1 MFVKY
6 TTDEL
11 SSTRLG
17 DGWHGEHNTRMN
29 TLKEGEKKV
38 DLERGKES
46 SSLEKAKRR
55 GKTSNTF
62 EKASNNFEK
71 IPFLYSP
78 NKQG

>member
-29 TLKEGEKKV
+29 TLKENGE
-38 DLERGKES
+38 EREGKQHLREDKQHLREDKQHLLQNS
-46 SSLEKAKRR
+46 FSLFSQQTRLKR
-55 GKTSNTF
+55 
-62 EKASNNFEK
+62 
-71 IPFLYSP
+71 
-78 NKQG
+78 